1 MSIPDRVRLVVLF
14 GGRSAE
20 HDVSRVTASA
30 VLKALDR
37 DRYDVM
43 PIGITRDGDWRRA
56 DAALELL
63 AGAGGAD
70 ALPPSLTPEG
80 TDIEPFPAL
89 QPLDA
94 DVPVVVLPLL
104 HGPHGEDGTVQGLLE
119 LSGVPY
125 VGSGVLGSAT
135 AMDKA
140 AAKEMLAFHGIPQC
154 GWESRR
160 ASEIDTDT
168 LDTVV
173 SRLGFPIFVKP
184 ANMGS
189 SVGVSKA
196 HDLEELNAAV
206 AEAERFDDW
215 IVFEESLVA
224 RELECAVLGNERPRA
239 SVVGEVVPGAEFY
252 DYDDKY
258 NDGAAELRIPAPVP
272 HSVSDE
278 MRALAVDAFRAL
290 RCEGFA
296 RVDFFFEEDGRGLL
310 INEINTIPGF
320 TPISMYPKL
329 WEASGLSYSR
339 LIDEL
344 VALALERHQRRSGFS
359 TER

>member
-1 MSIPDRVRLVVLF
+1 MTLPDRVRLVVLF

-37 DRYDVM
+37 DRYDVL
-43 PIGITRDGDWRRA
+43 PIGITRDGAWRRA

-63 AGAGGAD
+63 ATAAGAT
-70 ALPPSLTPEG
+70 ALPDSLTPEG
-80 TDIEPFPAL
+80 SDIEPFPAL
-89 QPLDA
+89 RPSDP
-94 DVPVVVLPLL
+94 DIPVVVLPLL

-119 LSGVPY
+119 LTGVPY

-140 AAKEMLAFHGIPQC
+140 AAKELLAFHGLPQC

-160 ASEIDTDT
+160 VSEVDTDV
-168 LDTVV
+168 LEQVV
-173 SRLGFPIFVKP
+173 HRLGYPTFVKP

-196 HDLEELNAAV
+196 HDIDELTAAV
-206 AEAERFDDW
+206 AEAGRFDDW
-215 IVFEESLVA
+215 VVFEEAVQG

-239 SVVGEVVPGAEFY
+239 SIVGEVVPGAEFY

-258 NDGAAELRIPAPVP
+258 NDGTAELRIPAPIP
-272 HSVSDE
+272 HTVSDE
-278 MRALAVDAFRAL
+278 MRDLAVRAFRAL
-290 RCEGFA
+290 RCEGLA
-296 RVDFFFEEDGRGLL
+296 RVDFFYEEDGRGLL

-329 WEASGLSYSR
+329 WEASGLPYSR